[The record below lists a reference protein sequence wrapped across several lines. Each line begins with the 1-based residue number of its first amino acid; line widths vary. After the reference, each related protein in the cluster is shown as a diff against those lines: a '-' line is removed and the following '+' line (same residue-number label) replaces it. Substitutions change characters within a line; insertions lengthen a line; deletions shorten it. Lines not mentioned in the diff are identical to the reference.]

1 VLTITDDQGR
11 PVRRMDLEGGEGLR
25 RVAWNLRRDP
35 AAQTDPADGTAGR
48 GGQGGGRGG
57 GRGGRGG
64 NQGALV
70 EPGRYRAT
78 LGRMSGD
85 IVTPIGQPQ
94 SFGVVRIEQ

>member
-1 VLTITDDQGR
+1 MPAATDQGQ
-11 PVRRMDLEGGEGLR
+11 G
-25 RVAWNLRRDP
+25 
-35 AAQTDPADGTAGR
+35 AA
-48 GGQGGGRGG
+48 

-64 NQGALV
+64 GAAGGGRGFGQQAPLV

-94 SFGVVRIEQ
+94 TFGVVQLGQ